1 MTHDE
6 LIEAVVEYYL
16 ESGDYNGLPARR
28 LVGSQVPDLGT
39 LKALL
44 RLLVEQEALS
54 VNFGDNHPNPHIRAL
69 PDAPVEEQLGKVDA
83 ALDEGFVIYPTER
96 TLQPRVD
103 RSRYSGRPFSLRLA
117 LGAPQLEVAS
127 FDLAVIDHYR
137 RDPRYDLWTNDVQ
150 ATLSTTDGA
159 FLDPQ
164 FPEKHKVLIQ
174 SFGFS
179 YSPTLERAVA
189 VFLTDLGGLTP
200 EHQQIWAAY
209 EVHGH
214 YRMHPDFYRA
224 AIMGDWELKASLSD
238 AFVEELRVINA
249 MCTAIGWPELFRNA
263 FEKPPRD
270 LALLIRPTV
279 SEYEAFVLV
288 LDKLLSDNINVQFFP
303 PTVPRE
309 QEEKRPDGKVLVK
322 QRGSLAMLDDW
333 LRRSFRTPDPEP
345 LDEMLATFRE
355 IRRLRQKPAHALHPN
370 AHDPALFEKQRE
382 LFNRAYDAIRTL
394 RLILQNHPRARVIAE
409 TMDERVREG
418 AIWSH

>member
-16 ESGDYNGLPARR
+16 TSGDYNGLPARQ
-28 LVGSQVPDLGT
+28 LKGPLVPDLGT

-44 RLLVEQEALS
+44 RALVEQGALS
-54 VNFGDNHPNPHIRAL
+54 VNFGDTHPNPHIRAL
-69 PDAPVEEQLGKVDA
+69 AEASIEEQLAKIDA
-83 ALDEGFVIYPTER
+83 APDEEFVIYPTAR

-103 RSRYSGRPFSLRLA
+103 RSQYSDRPFSLRLA
-117 LGAPQLEVAS
+117 LGTPQLEVVS

-174 SFGFS
+174 GFGFS
-179 YSPTLERAVA
+179 YTPALERAVA

-209 EVHGH
+209 EVQGD

-224 AIMGDWELKASLSD
+224 AIMGDWELKASLSE

-249 MCTAIGWPELFRNA
+249 MCTAIGWPTLFRNV

-270 LALLIRPTV
+270 LALLVRPTV

-309 QEEKRPDGKVLVK
+309 QEEERPDGKVVVR

-333 LRRSFRTPDPEP
+333 LHRSFRTRDPGP

-355 IRRLRQKPAHALHPN
+355 IRTLRQKPAHALHPD
-370 AHDPALFEKQRE
+370 AHDPSLFEKQRE
-382 LFNRAYDAIRTL
+382 LFNRAYDALRTL
-394 RLILQNHPRARVIAE
+394 RLILQNHPRARAIAE
-409 TMDERVREG
+409 SMDPRVREG